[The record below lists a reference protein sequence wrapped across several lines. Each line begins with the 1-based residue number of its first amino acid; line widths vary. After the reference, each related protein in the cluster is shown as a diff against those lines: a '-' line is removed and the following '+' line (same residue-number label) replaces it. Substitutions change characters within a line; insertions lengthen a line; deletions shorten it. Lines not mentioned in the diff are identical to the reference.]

1 MAEDKK
7 ICSQCNQEFRDGEF
21 LVLHKGEAYHHIKVY
36 DRNHTSCFIKKG
48 LTIKD
53 VKINT
58 EQLMGSLER
67 ASLVTEDKSM
77 GQTKSALRCSFED
90 NMLRL
95 SSVSVSGSFNDEI
108 IIENK

>member
-7 ICSQCNQEFRDGEF
+7 ICSQCNQEFQDGEF

-58 EQLMGSLER
+58 EQYFYYKGTFHNINRLEKYEFANLALGINEAKTANIIR
-67 ASLVTEDKSM
+67 GNLDGLVE
-77 GQTKSALRCSFED
+77 
-90 NMLRL
+90 ML
-95 SSVSVSGSFNDEI
+95 
-108 IIENK
+108 